1 MSAVQDRRPIVV
13 GAGIAGLSVALRLAR
28 HEPVRLITP
37 SPLGHGA
44 ATGWAQGGIAAAV
57 GADDTPDLHAI
68 DTVAAGD
75 GLTDPRAAAR
85 ICDGAV
91 AAVDWLDNLGVDFD
105 RDAEGALRLGLEA
118 AHSRRRIVH
127 AGGDATG
134 AAILRALAE
143 AVRRSPYI
151 EVELLALR
159 RILVDSR
166 GAVAGVLAADSAGR
180 PVTLHAAR
188 VVLATGGVGGL
199 YRHTTNPLGAWGQGL
214 AAAALAGAVL
224 TDLEFVQ
231 FHPTALAVARDP
243 MPLVSEAVRGEGAL
257 LVDGAGDRI
266 MASYARGELEPRDV
280 VSRAIW
286 AAQAEGRETLLDAR
300 GIAGF
305 ARRFPQVAAACA
317 EAGLD
322 PAFDP
327 LPIRTAA
334 HYHMGGVAVDA
345 RGRASLAGLWAC
357 GEVAATGLHGANRL
371 ASNSLI
377 EAAVCAQSLADDVA
391 QASRESGPARA
402 ERLPV
407 RANPAAVREIMD
419 AAGVVRTAEGL
430 AQAEGRLRRLVAADA
445 AAADPALV
453 GLMIVTA
460 AERRRESRGGHA
472 RADYPERSA
481 SAERSTL
488 TLAELDLP
496 EAVAA

>member
-1 MSAVQDRRPIVV
+1 
-13 GAGIAGLSVALRLAR
+13 
-28 HEPVRLITP
+28 
-37 SPLGHGA
+37 
-44 ATGWAQGGIAAAV
+44 
-57 GADDTPDLHAI
+57 
-68 DTVAAGD
+68 
-75 GLTDPRAAAR
+75 
-85 ICDGAV
+85 
-91 AAVDWLDNLGVDFD
+91 
-105 RDAEGALRLGLEA
+105 
-118 AHSRRRIVH
+118 
-127 AGGDATG
+127 
-134 AAILRALAE
+134 
-143 AVRRSPYI
+143 
-151 EVELLALR
+151 
-159 RILVDSR
+159 
-166 GAVAGVLAADSAGR
+166 
-180 PVTLHAAR
+180 
-188 VVLATGGVGGL
+188 
-199 YRHTTNPLGAWGQGL
+199 
-214 AAAALAGAVL
+214 
-224 TDLEFVQ
+224 
-231 FHPTALAVARDP
+231 
-243 MPLVSEAVRGEGAL
+243 
-257 LVDGAGDRI
+257 

-286 AAQAEGRETLLDAR
+286 AAQAEGRETFLDAR
-300 GIAGF
+300 PIANF

-327 LPIRTAA
+327 LPIRPAA

-345 RGRASLAGLWAC
+345 RGRASLPGLWAC

-377 EAAVCAQSLADDVA
+377 EAAVCAQSLAADVSQA
-391 QASRESGPARA
+391 QRASGPVRP

-430 AQAEGRLRRLVAADA
+430 AQAASRLRRLVAAGS

-472 RADYPERSA
+472 RADYPSRSA